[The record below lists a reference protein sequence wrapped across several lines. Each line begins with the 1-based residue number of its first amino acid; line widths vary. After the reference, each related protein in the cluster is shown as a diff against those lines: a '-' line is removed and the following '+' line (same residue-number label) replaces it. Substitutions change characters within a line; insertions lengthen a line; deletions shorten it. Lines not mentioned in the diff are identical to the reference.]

1 MVSLHL
7 QDYSE
12 HFPEI
17 VYTSS
22 INLKKTL
29 SPLILV
35 CYNSNMK

>member
-22 INLKKTL
+22 INLKKRYH
-29 SPLILV
+29 P
-35 CYNSNMK
+35 